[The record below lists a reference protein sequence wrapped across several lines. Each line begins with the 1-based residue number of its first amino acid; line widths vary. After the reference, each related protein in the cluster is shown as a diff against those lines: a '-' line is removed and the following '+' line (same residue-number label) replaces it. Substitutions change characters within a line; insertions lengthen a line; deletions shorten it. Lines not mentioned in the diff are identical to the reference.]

1 MNNIKRNPCEEF
13 NERMWLYIEKSLDEK
28 ERLFWNDHLASCEKC
43 TDLLNESLE
52 IINSYQNIPLENMSN
67 ANYKRMINKAAGDVL
82 INNDSTKS
90 VRFQNRRSLLEII
103 GFYRLTFGGAI
114 VLAAIIFLLI
124 TFINN
129 PKLPEIETKI
139 PGHLLSWNNERAS
152 EKISDIEDQIISFK
166 IDDWDIYLVKNNGKE
181 KWDNAVRSLQ
191 KQIRKMQKKA
201 DSPAL

>member
-28 ERLFWNDHLASCEKC
+28 EMLFWNDHLASCEIC
-43 TDLLNESLE
+43 TDHLNESLE
-52 IINSYQNIPLENMSN
+52 IMNLYQNISLENMSN
-67 ANYKRMINKAAGDVL
+67 ADYERMINRAAGDVL
-82 INNDSTKS
+82 INNDSAKS

-166 IDDWDIYLVKNNGKE
+166 IDDWDIYLVKNNRKE